1 VKPLLTSADLARL
14 REAVQSAAFTP
25 DGVADLLGAG
35 PSAAL
40 GRGDL
45 VPALRATRGGS
56 PLETLVRLFVCGV
69 TEPPAAV
76 SAALAPLPVDSAL
89 AAGLVEHSGAGLRA
103 GLDLRPYGDDL
114 GTWWVF
120 SDLGT
125 DVRPGPLRHDHVLGV
140 GGASVTLAQA
150 TVRVP
155 AATALDLGTGCGV
168 QSLHLSR
175 HVGAVTATD
184 LSRRALRMA
193 ATTAAFNSLDWELL
207 AGDLTRPVAGRR
219 FDLVVSNPPFVVG
232 PGTATHTYR
241 DSGRAGDAVGAELV
255 RAAPQLLNPGGW
267 LQLLANW
274 LHREGEPWTDR
285 VAGWLPDRCDAW
297 VIQREVLDPAEYV
310 AMWLRDAGESDPRRA
325 AAWLDWFEAE
335 RVEGVGFGLVTVRA
349 SDSGDPVRR
358 LEDLRQVVDQP
369 LGREVLAWFAR
380 QDRVRDTGLLD
391 TRLLAHPALRLTQEA
406 VRAADGWDVTRQ
418 LLVTDGGL
426 RWTQEVDPVVVALV
440 GGCDGT
446 ATLRDQLTLLAA
458 AYDTP
463 VEQLLAAA
471 PLVVGPLVERGLLMP
486 VDGR

>member
-1 VKPLLTSADLARL
+1 
-14 REAVQSAAFTP
+14 
-25 DGVADLLGAG
+25 
-35 PSAAL
+35 
-40 GRGDL
+40 
-45 VPALRATRGGS
+45 
-56 PLETLVRLFVCGV
+56 
-69 TEPPAAV
+69 
-76 SAALAPLPVDSAL
+76 
-89 AAGLVEHSGAGLRA
+89 
-103 GLDLRPYGDDL
+103 
-114 GTWWVF
+114 
-120 SDLGT
+120 
-125 DVRPGPLRHDHVLGV
+125 
-140 GGASVTLAQA
+140 
-150 TVRVP
+150 
-155 AATALDLGTGCGV
+155 
-168 QSLHLSR
+168 
-175 HVGAVTATD
+175 
-184 LSRRALRMA
+184 
-193 ATTAAFNSLDWELL
+193 
-207 AGDLTRPVAGRR
+207 
-219 FDLVVSNPPFVVG
+219 
-232 PGTATHTYR
+232 
-241 DSGRAGDAVGAELV
+241 
-255 RAAPQLLNPGGW
+255 
-267 LQLLANW
+267 
-274 LHREGEPWTDR
+274 
-285 VAGWLPDRCDAW
+285 